1 MPREF
6 HGIYKYEYSI
16 DDGATFIE
24 AKNVEVNASSVTF
37 PDQGNDDQDAV
48 GGRYPG
54 VQMREYAVRF
64 FDAAAGRA
72 IDTNWRDLS
81 TAVTHH
87 RFTLDGGET
96 HTFEARPTQV
106 KPDDV
111 QGSASEGR
119 ADGWNV
125 TVPVLDRDVTEA

>member
-1 MPREF
+1 MPRTH
-6 HGIYKYEYSI
+6 HGIYKYEYST
-16 DDGATFIE
+16 DGGSTWTE
-24 AKNVEVNASSVTF
+24 AKNVEANASSVSF
-37 PDQGNDDQDAV
+37 PDQDNDDQDAV

-54 VQMREYAVRF
+54 VQMREYVVRF
-64 FDAAAGRA
+64 FDAVAGQA
-72 IDTNWRDLS
+72 IKTNWKDLS
-81 TAVTHH
+81 ASVTNH
-87 RFTLDGGET
+87 RFTLDNTET

-125 TVPVLDRDVTEA
+125 SVPVLDRDVTEA